1 MILSGEDVT
10 SMVSQLGAF
19 GVAAMR
25 LLPSANR
32 INNYLTQI
40 SYFEPFFMGVSDNLQ
55 EEIHDKNVVYDEA
68 AYRRSKPV
76 DKLPL
81 QDKIVLDDIVYK
93 YPNSEVLIF
102 DHAHMEIPAGKSVGI
117 VGTSGAGKTTIV
129 DIMLGLLSIQE
140 GHILADGV
148 EVRDH
153 YESWLKNIGYIPQT
167 IFMIDSTIRKN
178 VAFGYADE
186 DIDDAKV
193 WEALKK
199 ARLDEFVRSLPEGLD
214 TGIGERGIRISG
226 GQRQRIGIAR
236 ALAVE
241 PSLII
246 ADEPVS
252 ALDVSIQAQ
261 VLNLLNELKHD
272 LDLTYIFVAHDLSV
286 VEYISDRVGVM
297 YLGNFVEVGEK
308 EKIYS
313 NPMHPY
319 TQALLS
325 AVPVPDPTAK
335 RERILL
341 EGSIPSAHKP
351 PTGCKFHTRCPK
363 CMECCKT
370 QAPERYEVDDGHYV
384 YCHLYDKERRE
395 QQK

>member
-1 MILSGEDVT
+1 MSDTLLRVEDLKIYYPVAGSGFGKKEFVKAVDGVT
-10 SMVSQLGAF
+10 
-19 GVAAMR
+19 
-25 LLPSANR
+25 
-32 INNYLTQI
+32 
-40 SYFEPFFMGVSDNLQ
+40 FEVKKG
-55 EEIHDKNVVYDEA
+55 
-68 AYRRSKPV
+68 
-76 DKLPL
+76 
-81 QDKIVLDDIVYK
+81 
-93 YPNSEVLIF
+93 EVF
-102 DHAHMEIPAGKSVGI
+102 GI
-117 VGTSGAGKTTIV
+117 VGESGCGKSTLGRGVCKLENLTSGHVYLDGE
-129 DIMLGLLSIQE
+129 DITEYNDRRMRS
-140 GHILADGV
+140 
-148 EVRDH
+148 
-153 YESWLKNIGYIPQT
+153 
-167 IFMIDSTIRKN
+167 IRKK
-178 VAFGYADE
+178 VQMVFQDPYASLNPRMSVF
-186 DIDDAKV
+186 DIIAEPLLVHHLYQDKADLEKKV
-193 WEALKK
+193 
-199 ARLDEFVRSLPEGLD
+199 LDLLHRVGLD
-214 TGIGERGIRISG
+214 DYHANRYPHEFSG

-286 VEYISDRVGVM
+286 VEYIGDRVGVM

>member
-1 MILSGEDVT
+1 MSDTLLRVEDLKIYYPVAGSGFGKKEFVKAVDGVT
-10 SMVSQLGAF
+10 
-19 GVAAMR
+19 
-25 LLPSANR
+25 
-32 INNYLTQI
+32 
-40 SYFEPFFMGVSDNLQ
+40 FEVKKG
-55 EEIHDKNVVYDEA
+55 
-68 AYRRSKPV
+68 
-76 DKLPL
+76 
-81 QDKIVLDDIVYK
+81 
-93 YPNSEVLIF
+93 EVF
-102 DHAHMEIPAGKSVGI
+102 GI
-117 VGTSGAGKTTIV
+117 VGESGCGKSTLGRGVCKLENLTSGHVYLDGE
-129 DIMLGLLSIQE
+129 DITEYNDRRMRS
-140 GHILADGV
+140 
-148 EVRDH
+148 
-153 YESWLKNIGYIPQT
+153 
-167 IFMIDSTIRKN
+167 IRKK
-178 VAFGYADE
+178 VQMVFQDPYASLNPRMSVF
-186 DIDDAKV
+186 DIIAEPLLVHHLYQDKADLEKKV
-193 WEALKK
+193 
-199 ARLDEFVRSLPEGLD
+199 LDLLHRVGLD
-214 TGIGERGIRISG
+214 DYHANRYPHEFSG

-272 LDLTYIFVAHDLSV
+272 LELTYIFVAHDLSV

>member
-1 MILSGEDVT
+1 MSDTLLRVEDLKIYYPVAGSGFGKKEFVKAVDGVT
-10 SMVSQLGAF
+10 
-19 GVAAMR
+19 
-25 LLPSANR
+25 
-32 INNYLTQI
+32 
-40 SYFEPFFMGVSDNLQ
+40 FEVKKG
-55 EEIHDKNVVYDEA
+55 
-68 AYRRSKPV
+68 
-76 DKLPL
+76 
-81 QDKIVLDDIVYK
+81 
-93 YPNSEVLIF
+93 EVF
-102 DHAHMEIPAGKSVGI
+102 GI
-117 VGTSGAGKTTIV
+117 VGESGCGKSTLGRGVCKLENLTSGHV
-129 DIMLGLLSIQE
+129 YL
-140 GHILADGV
+140 DG
-148 EVRDH
+148 
-153 YESWLKNIGYIPQT
+153 
-167 IFMIDSTIRKN
+167 
-178 VAFGYADE
+178 E
-186 DIDDAKV
+186 DITEYNDLRMRSVRKKV
-193 WEALKK
+193 QMVFQDPYASLNPRMSVFDIIAEPLLVHHLYQDKADLEKK
-199 ARLDEFVRSLPEGLD
+199 VLDLLHRVGLD
-214 TGIGERGIRISG
+214 DYHANRYPHEFSG

-370 QAPERYEVDDGHYV
+370 LAPERYEVDDGHYV

>member
-1 MILSGEDVT
+1 MSDTLLRVEDLKIYYPVAGSGFGKKEFVKAVDGVT
-10 SMVSQLGAF
+10 
-19 GVAAMR
+19 
-25 LLPSANR
+25 
-32 INNYLTQI
+32 
-40 SYFEPFFMGVSDNLQ
+40 FEVKKG
-55 EEIHDKNVVYDEA
+55 
-68 AYRRSKPV
+68 
-76 DKLPL
+76 
-81 QDKIVLDDIVYK
+81 
-93 YPNSEVLIF
+93 EVF
-102 DHAHMEIPAGKSVGI
+102 GI
-117 VGTSGAGKTTIV
+117 VGESGCGKSTLGRGVCKLENLTSGHVYLDGE
-129 DIMLGLLSIQE
+129 DITEYNDRRMRS
-140 GHILADGV
+140 
-148 EVRDH
+148 
-153 YESWLKNIGYIPQT
+153 
-167 IFMIDSTIRKN
+167 IRKK
-178 VAFGYADE
+178 VQLVFQDPYASLNPRMSVF
-186 DIDDAKV
+186 DIIAEPLLVHHLYQDKADLEKKV
-193 WEALKK
+193 
-199 ARLDEFVRSLPEGLD
+199 LDLLHRVGLD
-214 TGIGERGIRISG
+214 DYHANRYPHEFSG

>member
-1 MILSGEDVT
+1 MSDTLLRVEDLKIYYPVAGSGFGKKEFVKAVDGVT
-10 SMVSQLGAF
+10 
-19 GVAAMR
+19 
-25 LLPSANR
+25 
-32 INNYLTQI
+32 
-40 SYFEPFFMGVSDNLQ
+40 FEVKKG
-55 EEIHDKNVVYDEA
+55 
-68 AYRRSKPV
+68 
-76 DKLPL
+76 
-81 QDKIVLDDIVYK
+81 
-93 YPNSEVLIF
+93 EVF
-102 DHAHMEIPAGKSVGI
+102 GI
-117 VGTSGAGKTTIV
+117 VGESGCGKSTLGRGVCKLENLTSGHVYLDGE
-129 DIMLGLLSIQE
+129 DITEYNDRRMRS
-140 GHILADGV
+140 
-148 EVRDH
+148 
-153 YESWLKNIGYIPQT
+153 
-167 IFMIDSTIRKN
+167 IRKK
-178 VAFGYADE
+178 VQMVFQDPYASLNPRMSVF
-186 DIDDAKV
+186 DIIAEPLLVHHLYQDKADLEKKV
-193 WEALKK
+193 
-199 ARLDEFVRSLPEGLD
+199 LDLLHRVGLGDYHANRYPHEF
-214 TGIGERGIRISG
+214 SG

>member
-1 MILSGEDVT
+1 MSDTLLRVEDLKIYYPVAGSGFGKKEFVKAVDGVT
-10 SMVSQLGAF
+10 
-19 GVAAMR
+19 
-25 LLPSANR
+25 
-32 INNYLTQI
+32 
-40 SYFEPFFMGVSDNLQ
+40 FEVKKG
-55 EEIHDKNVVYDEA
+55 
-68 AYRRSKPV
+68 
-76 DKLPL
+76 
-81 QDKIVLDDIVYK
+81 
-93 YPNSEVLIF
+93 EVF
-102 DHAHMEIPAGKSVGI
+102 GI
-117 VGTSGAGKTTIV
+117 VGESGCGKSTLGRGVCKLENLTSGHVYLDGE
-129 DIMLGLLSIQE
+129 DITEYNDRRMRS
-140 GHILADGV
+140 
-148 EVRDH
+148 
-153 YESWLKNIGYIPQT
+153 
-167 IFMIDSTIRKN
+167 IRKK
-178 VAFGYADE
+178 VQMVFQDPYASLNPRMSVF
-186 DIDDAKV
+186 DIIAEPLLVHHLYQDKADLEKKV
-193 WEALKK
+193 
-199 ARLDEFVRSLPEGLD
+199 LDLLHRVGLD
-214 TGIGERGIRISG
+214 DYHANRYPHEFSG

-319 TQALLS
+319 AQALLS

-384 YCHLYDKERRE
+384 YCHLYDKERRK

>member
-1 MILSGEDVT
+1 MSDTLLRVEDLKIYYPVAGSGFGKKEFVKAVDGVT
-10 SMVSQLGAF
+10 
-19 GVAAMR
+19 
-25 LLPSANR
+25 
-32 INNYLTQI
+32 
-40 SYFEPFFMGVSDNLQ
+40 FEVKKG
-55 EEIHDKNVVYDEA
+55 
-68 AYRRSKPV
+68 
-76 DKLPL
+76 
-81 QDKIVLDDIVYK
+81 
-93 YPNSEVLIF
+93 EVF
-102 DHAHMEIPAGKSVGI
+102 GI
-117 VGTSGAGKTTIV
+117 VGESGCGKSTLGRGVCKLENLTSGHVYLDGE
-129 DIMLGLLSIQE
+129 DITEYNDRRMRS
-140 GHILADGV
+140 
-148 EVRDH
+148 
-153 YESWLKNIGYIPQT
+153 
-167 IFMIDSTIRKN
+167 IRKK
-178 VAFGYADE
+178 VQMVFQDPYASLNPRMSVF
-186 DIDDAKV
+186 DIIAETLLVHHLYQDKADLEKKV
-193 WEALKK
+193 
-199 ARLDEFVRSLPEGLD
+199 LDLLHRVGLD
-214 TGIGERGIRISG
+214 DYHANRYPHEFSG

-384 YCHLYDKERRE
+384 YCHLYDKERRK

>member
-1 MILSGEDVT
+1 MSDTLLRVEDLKIYYPVAGSGFGKKEFVKAVDGVT
-10 SMVSQLGAF
+10 
-19 GVAAMR
+19 
-25 LLPSANR
+25 
-32 INNYLTQI
+32 
-40 SYFEPFFMGVSDNLQ
+40 FEVKKG
-55 EEIHDKNVVYDEA
+55 
-68 AYRRSKPV
+68 
-76 DKLPL
+76 
-81 QDKIVLDDIVYK
+81 
-93 YPNSEVLIF
+93 EVF
-102 DHAHMEIPAGKSVGI
+102 GI
-117 VGTSGAGKTTIV
+117 VGESGCGKSTLGRGVCKLENLTSGHVYLDGE
-129 DIMLGLLSIQE
+129 DITEYNDRRMRS
-140 GHILADGV
+140 
-148 EVRDH
+148 
-153 YESWLKNIGYIPQT
+153 
-167 IFMIDSTIRKN
+167 IRKKLQM
-178 VAFGYADE
+178 VFQDPYASLNPRMSVF
-186 DIDDAKV
+186 DIIAEPLLVHHLYQDKADLEKKV
-193 WEALKK
+193 
-199 ARLDEFVRSLPEGLD
+199 LDLLHRVGLD
-214 TGIGERGIRISG
+214 DYHANRYPHEFSG

-384 YCHLYDKERRE
+384 YCHLYDKERRK

>member
-1 MILSGEDVT
+1 MSDTLLRVEDLKIYYPVAGSGFGKKEFVKAVDGVT
-10 SMVSQLGAF
+10 
-19 GVAAMR
+19 
-25 LLPSANR
+25 
-32 INNYLTQI
+32 
-40 SYFEPFFMGVSDNLQ
+40 FEVKKG
-55 EEIHDKNVVYDEA
+55 
-68 AYRRSKPV
+68 
-76 DKLPL
+76 
-81 QDKIVLDDIVYK
+81 
-93 YPNSEVLIF
+93 EVF
-102 DHAHMEIPAGKSVGI
+102 GI
-117 VGTSGAGKTTIV
+117 VGESGCGKSTLGRGVCKLENLTSGHVYLDGE
-129 DIMLGLLSIQE
+129 DITEYNDRRMRS
-140 GHILADGV
+140 
-148 EVRDH
+148 
-153 YESWLKNIGYIPQT
+153 
-167 IFMIDSTIRKN
+167 IRKK
-178 VAFGYADE
+178 VQMVFQDPYASLNPRMSVF
-186 DIDDAKV
+186 DIIAEPLLVHHLYQDKADLEKKV
-193 WEALKK
+193 
-199 ARLDEFVRSLPEGLD
+199 LDLLHRVGLD
-214 TGIGERGIRISG
+214 DYHANRYPHEFSG

-335 RERILL
+335 RERILF

>member
-1 MILSGEDVT
+1 MASLLSVENLQVQFQTKKG
-10 SMVSQLGAF
+10 
-19 GVAAMR
+19 
-25 LLPSANR
+25 
-32 INNYLTQI
+32 INTAVD
-40 SYFEPFFMGVSDNLQ
+40 GVS
-55 EEIHDKNVVYDEA
+55 
-68 AYRRSKPV
+68 
-76 DKLPL
+76 
-81 QDKIVLDDIVYK
+81 
-93 YPNSEVLIF
+93 F
-102 DHAHMEIPAGKSVGI
+102 SVEKGRILGI
-117 VGTSGAGKTTIV
+117 VGESGCGKSTLGRGVCKLENLTSGHVYLDGE
-129 DIMLGLLSIQE
+129 DITEYNDRRMRS
-140 GHILADGV
+140 
-148 EVRDH
+148 
-153 YESWLKNIGYIPQT
+153 
-167 IFMIDSTIRKN
+167 IRKK
-178 VAFGYADE
+178 VQMVFQDPYASLNPRMSVF
-186 DIDDAKV
+186 DIIAEPLLVHHLYQDKADLEKKV
-193 WEALKK
+193 
-199 ARLDEFVRSLPEGLD
+199 LDLLHRVGLD
-214 TGIGERGIRISG
+214 DYHANRYPHEFSG

>member
-1 MILSGEDVT
+1 MSDTLLRVEDLKIYYPVAGSGFGKKEFVKAVDGVT
-10 SMVSQLGAF
+10 
-19 GVAAMR
+19 
-25 LLPSANR
+25 
-32 INNYLTQI
+32 
-40 SYFEPFFMGVSDNLQ
+40 FEVKKG
-55 EEIHDKNVVYDEA
+55 
-68 AYRRSKPV
+68 
-76 DKLPL
+76 
-81 QDKIVLDDIVYK
+81 
-93 YPNSEVLIF
+93 EVF
-102 DHAHMEIPAGKSVGI
+102 GI
-117 VGTSGAGKTTIV
+117 VGESGCGKSTLGRGVCKLENLTSGHV
-129 DIMLGLLSIQE
+129 YL
-140 GHILADGV
+140 DG
-148 EVRDH
+148 
-153 YESWLKNIGYIPQT
+153 
-167 IFMIDSTIRKN
+167 
-178 VAFGYADE
+178 E
-186 DIDDAKV
+186 DITEYNDRRMRSVRKKV
-193 WEALKK
+193 QMVFQDPYASLNPRMSVFDIIAEPLLVHHLYQDKADLEKK
-199 ARLDEFVRSLPEGLD
+199 VLDLLHRVGLD
-214 TGIGERGIRISG
+214 DYHANRYPHEFSG

-297 YLGNFVEVGEK
+297 YLGNFVGVGEK

>member
-1 MILSGEDVT
+1 MASLSLQHINKTYPNGFQAVKDFNLEIEDKEFIIFVGPSGCGKST
-10 SMVSQLGAF
+10 F
-19 GVAAMR
+19 GKSIMR
-25 LLPSANR
+25 LEQITDGKVIFNYDGQFKDVAQFDKKEMFEFRKKVQMVFQDPYASLNPRMSVFDIIAEPLLVHHLYQDKADLEKKVLDLLHRVGLDDYHANR
-32 INNYLTQI
+32 
-40 SYFEPFFMGVSDNLQ
+40 
-55 EEIHDKNVVYDEA
+55 
-68 AYRRSKPV
+68 
-76 DKLPL
+76 
-81 QDKIVLDDIVYK
+81 
-93 YPNSEVLIF
+93 YP
-102 DHAHMEIPAGKSVGI
+102 H
-117 VGTSGAGKTTIV
+117 
-129 DIMLGLLSIQE
+129 
-140 GHILADGV
+140 
-148 EVRDH
+148 
-153 YESWLKNIGYIPQT
+153 
-167 IFMIDSTIRKN
+167 
-178 VAFGYADE
+178 
-186 DIDDAKV
+186 
-193 WEALKK
+193 
-199 ARLDEFVRSLPEGLD
+199 EF
-214 TGIGERGIRISG
+214 SG

-384 YCHLYDKERRE
+384 YCHLYDKERRK

>member
-1 MILSGEDVT
+1 MSDTLLRVEDLKIYYPVAGSGFGKKEFVKAVDGVT
-10 SMVSQLGAF
+10 
-19 GVAAMR
+19 
-25 LLPSANR
+25 
-32 INNYLTQI
+32 
-40 SYFEPFFMGVSDNLQ
+40 FEVKKG
-55 EEIHDKNVVYDEA
+55 
-68 AYRRSKPV
+68 
-76 DKLPL
+76 
-81 QDKIVLDDIVYK
+81 
-93 YPNSEVLIF
+93 EVF
-102 DHAHMEIPAGKSVGI
+102 GI
-117 VGTSGAGKTTIV
+117 VGESGCGKSTLGRGVCKLENLTSGHVYLDGE
-129 DIMLGLLSIQE
+129 DITEYNDRRMRS
-140 GHILADGV
+140 
-148 EVRDH
+148 
-153 YESWLKNIGYIPQT
+153 
-167 IFMIDSTIRKN
+167 IRKKVQMVFQDPYMSLN
-178 VAFGYADE
+178 PRMSVFDIIAEPLLAHHLYQDKADLE
-186 DIDDAKV
+186 KKV
-193 WEALKK
+193 
-199 ARLDEFVRSLPEGLD
+199 LDLLHRVGLD
-214 TGIGERGIRISG
+214 DYHANRYPHEFSG

-341 EGSIPSAHKP
+341 EGSIPSAHKL

>member
-1 MILSGEDVT
+1 MSDTLLRVEDLKIYYPVAGSGFGKKEFVKAVDGVT
-10 SMVSQLGAF
+10 
-19 GVAAMR
+19 
-25 LLPSANR
+25 
-32 INNYLTQI
+32 
-40 SYFEPFFMGVSDNLQ
+40 FEVKKG
-55 EEIHDKNVVYDEA
+55 
-68 AYRRSKPV
+68 
-76 DKLPL
+76 
-81 QDKIVLDDIVYK
+81 
-93 YPNSEVLIF
+93 EVF
-102 DHAHMEIPAGKSVGI
+102 GI
-117 VGTSGAGKTTIV
+117 VGESGCGKSTLGRGVCKLENLTSGHV
-129 DIMLGLLSIQE
+129 YL
-140 GHILADGV
+140 DG
-148 EVRDH
+148 
-153 YESWLKNIGYIPQT
+153 
-167 IFMIDSTIRKN
+167 
-178 VAFGYADE
+178 E
-186 DIDDAKV
+186 DITEYNDRRMRSIRRKV
-193 WEALKK
+193 QMVFQDPYASLNPRMSVFDIIAEPLLVHHLYQDKADLEKK
-199 ARLDEFVRSLPEGLD
+199 VLDLLHRVGLD
-214 TGIGERGIRISG
+214 DYHANRYPHEFSG

-384 YCHLYDKERRE
+384 YCHLYDKERRK

>member
-1 MILSGEDVT
+1 MSTSKIEIRNLTVDYIEKKKNFTALKNVSFPINDGEFVSIIGASGCGKSTLGRGVCKLENLTSGHVYLDGEDITEYNDRRMRSIRKKVQ
-10 SMVSQLGAF
+10 MVFQDPYASLNPRMSVFDIIAEP
-19 GVAAMR
+19 
-25 LLPSANR
+25 LLVHHLYQDKADLEKKVLDLLHRVGLDDYHANR
-32 INNYLTQI
+32 
-40 SYFEPFFMGVSDNLQ
+40 
-55 EEIHDKNVVYDEA
+55 
-68 AYRRSKPV
+68 
-76 DKLPL
+76 
-81 QDKIVLDDIVYK
+81 
-93 YPNSEVLIF
+93 YP
-102 DHAHMEIPAGKSVGI
+102 H
-117 VGTSGAGKTTIV
+117 
-129 DIMLGLLSIQE
+129 
-140 GHILADGV
+140 
-148 EVRDH
+148 
-153 YESWLKNIGYIPQT
+153 
-167 IFMIDSTIRKN
+167 
-178 VAFGYADE
+178 
-186 DIDDAKV
+186 
-193 WEALKK
+193 
-199 ARLDEFVRSLPEGLD
+199 EF
-214 TGIGERGIRISG
+214 SG

>member
-1 MILSGEDVT
+1 MSDTLLRVEDLKIYYPVAGSGFGKKEFVKAVDGVT
-10 SMVSQLGAF
+10 
-19 GVAAMR
+19 
-25 LLPSANR
+25 
-32 INNYLTQI
+32 
-40 SYFEPFFMGVSDNLQ
+40 FEVKKG
-55 EEIHDKNVVYDEA
+55 
-68 AYRRSKPV
+68 
-76 DKLPL
+76 
-81 QDKIVLDDIVYK
+81 
-93 YPNSEVLIF
+93 EVF
-102 DHAHMEIPAGKSVGI
+102 GI
-117 VGTSGAGKTTIV
+117 VGESGCGKSTLGRGVCKLENLTSGHVYLDGQ
-129 DIMLGLLSIQE
+129 DITEYNDRRMRS
-140 GHILADGV
+140 
-148 EVRDH
+148 
-153 YESWLKNIGYIPQT
+153 
-167 IFMIDSTIRKN
+167 IRKK
-178 VAFGYADE
+178 VQMVFQDPYASLNPRMSVF
-186 DIDDAKV
+186 DIIAEPLLVHHLYQDKADLEKKV
-193 WEALKK
+193 
-199 ARLDEFVRSLPEGLD
+199 LDLLHRVGLD
-214 TGIGERGIRISG
+214 DYHANRYPHEFSG

-236 ALAVE
+236 ALAVD

>member
-1 MILSGEDVT
+1 MSDTLLRVGDLKIYYPVAGSGFGKKEFVKAVDGVT
-10 SMVSQLGAF
+10 
-19 GVAAMR
+19 
-25 LLPSANR
+25 
-32 INNYLTQI
+32 
-40 SYFEPFFMGVSDNLQ
+40 FEVKKG
-55 EEIHDKNVVYDEA
+55 
-68 AYRRSKPV
+68 
-76 DKLPL
+76 
-81 QDKIVLDDIVYK
+81 
-93 YPNSEVLIF
+93 EVF
-102 DHAHMEIPAGKSVGI
+102 GI
-117 VGTSGAGKTTIV
+117 VGESGCGKSTLGRGVCKLENLTSGHVYLDGE
-129 DIMLGLLSIQE
+129 DITEYNDRRMRS
-140 GHILADGV
+140 
-148 EVRDH
+148 
-153 YESWLKNIGYIPQT
+153 
-167 IFMIDSTIRKN
+167 IRKK
-178 VAFGYADE
+178 VQMVFQDPYASLNPRMSVF
-186 DIDDAKV
+186 DIIAEPLLVHHLYQDKADLEKKV
-193 WEALKK
+193 
-199 ARLDEFVRSLPEGLD
+199 LDLLHRVGLD
-214 TGIGERGIRISG
+214 DYHANRYPHEFSG

>member
-1 MILSGEDVT
+1 MSDTLLRVEDLKIYYPVAGSGFGKKEFVKAVDGVT
-10 SMVSQLGAF
+10 
-19 GVAAMR
+19 
-25 LLPSANR
+25 
-32 INNYLTQI
+32 
-40 SYFEPFFMGVSDNLQ
+40 FEV
-55 EEIHDKNVVYDEA
+55 K
-68 AYRRSKPV
+68 K
-76 DKLPL
+76 
-81 QDKIVLDDIVYK
+81 
-93 YPNSEVLIF
+93 SEVF
-102 DHAHMEIPAGKSVGI
+102 GI
-117 VGTSGAGKTTIV
+117 VGESGCGKSTLGRGVCKLENLTSGHVYLDGE
-129 DIMLGLLSIQE
+129 DITEYNDRRMRS
-140 GHILADGV
+140 
-148 EVRDH
+148 
-153 YESWLKNIGYIPQT
+153 
-167 IFMIDSTIRKN
+167 IRKK
-178 VAFGYADE
+178 VQMVFQDPYASLNPRMSVF
-186 DIDDAKV
+186 DIIAEPLLVHHLYQDKADLEKKV
-193 WEALKK
+193 
-199 ARLDEFVRSLPEGLD
+199 LDLLHRVGLD
-214 TGIGERGIRISG
+214 DYHANRYPHEFSG

-384 YCHLYDKERRE
+384 YCHLYDKERRK

>member
-1 MILSGEDVT
+1 MSDTLLRVEDLKIYYPVAGSGFGKKEFVKAVDGVT
-10 SMVSQLGAF
+10 
-19 GVAAMR
+19 
-25 LLPSANR
+25 
-32 INNYLTQI
+32 
-40 SYFEPFFMGVSDNLQ
+40 FEVKKG
-55 EEIHDKNVVYDEA
+55 
-68 AYRRSKPV
+68 
-76 DKLPL
+76 
-81 QDKIVLDDIVYK
+81 
-93 YPNSEVLIF
+93 EVF
-102 DHAHMEIPAGKSVGI
+102 GI
-117 VGTSGAGKTTIV
+117 VGESGCGKSTLGRGVCKLENLTSGHV
-129 DIMLGLLSIQE
+129 YL
-140 GHILADGV
+140 DG
-148 EVRDH
+148 
-153 YESWLKNIGYIPQT
+153 
-167 IFMIDSTIRKN
+167 
-178 VAFGYADE
+178 E
-186 DIDDAKV
+186 DITEYNDRRMRSVRKKV
-193 WEALKK
+193 QMVFQDPYMSLNPRMSVFDIIAEPLLAHHLYQDKADLEKK
-199 ARLDEFVRSLPEGLD
+199 VLDLLHRVGLD
-214 TGIGERGIRISG
+214 DYHANRYPHEFSG

-325 AVPVPDPTAK
+325 SVPVPDPTAK